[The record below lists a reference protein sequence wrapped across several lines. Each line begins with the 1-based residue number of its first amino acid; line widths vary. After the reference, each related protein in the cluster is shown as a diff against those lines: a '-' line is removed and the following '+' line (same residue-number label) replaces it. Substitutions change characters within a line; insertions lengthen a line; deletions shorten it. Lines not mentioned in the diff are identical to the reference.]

1 MRTSSV
7 ASGGVRRTVEA
18 HGGGVRGG
26 AAMGALPRSIAH
38 GAALCRALR
47 LSARSLVIA
56 AVAAVTLA
64 GTLEAQAASPATP
77 SAQPGAPRRVR
88 LVLSGG
94 ASLPTGGFS
103 TYHDL
108 GVQASGSVIV
118 SLLRQ
123 KIRLRPELAY
133 TRFSVIEDKVRALAA
148 SLARQPAA
156 DAQVAPGG
164 SRAAPRQLQAHALV
178 APKLPDLD
186 KLGQGAISSL
196 LGTFANLEL
205 PLGPRG
211 FQPYVIGGIGAVS
224 FRTDVTTVGEAIDGV
239 QWAYNAGAGI
249 RFKLGPLGGGLEA
262 RLRQIPVDGSKTF
275 FRNVTTIPVSF
286 SLVF

>member
-1 MRTSSV
+1 MVSLAT
-7 ASGGVRRTVEA
+7 
-18 HGGGVRGG
+18 
-26 AAMGALPRSIAH
+26 GALAMATFTS
-38 GAALCRALR
+38 ALA
-47 LSARSLVIA
+47 
-56 AVAAVTLA
+56 
-64 GTLEAQAASPATP
+64 AQAAPTSSPL
-77 SAQPGAPRRVR
+77 AQPSAPRRVR
-88 LVLSGG
+88 LVVSGG
-94 ASLPTGGFS
+94 ASVPTGGFS

-118 SLLRQ
+118 SLLHQ
-123 KIRLRPELAY
+123 KLRLRPELAY

-156 DAQVAPGG
+156 YAAVQPG
-164 SRAAPRQLQAHALV
+164 AARSGVRQLQAQALA

-186 KLGQGAISSL
+186 KLSEGAISSL

-211 FQPYVIGGIGAVS
+211 FQPYLIGGVGAVS
-224 FRTDVTTVGEAIDGV
+224 FRTDVTTVGQALDGV

-275 FRNVTTIPVSF
+275 FKNVTTVPVSF
-286 SLVF
+286 SLIF